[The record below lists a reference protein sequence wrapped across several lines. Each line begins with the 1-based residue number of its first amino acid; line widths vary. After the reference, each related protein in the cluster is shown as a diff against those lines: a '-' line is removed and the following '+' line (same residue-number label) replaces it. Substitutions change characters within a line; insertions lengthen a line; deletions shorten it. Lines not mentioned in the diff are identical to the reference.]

1 VDNFYNDFI
10 GTDLQPLDT
19 ENLFLFNE
27 GSFSGL
33 QAYKNSKAANI
44 MFAYE
49 LARKLSDSGVKVN
62 AVCPGK
68 IIGELGILCGIW
80 QD

>member
-1 VDNFYNDFI
+1 MICV
-10 GTDLQPLDT
+10 GADLQPLDT
-19 ENLFLFNE
+19 DNLFLFNE
-27 GSFSGL
+27 GSFNGL

-49 LARKLSDSGVKVN
+49 LARKVSGSGVKVN

-68 IIGELGILCGIW
+68 VVSN
-80 QD
+80 